1 MNKIRIRAT
10 TQLLLWGFLL
20 LIICLNISGYFWGEY
35 LSEVQYSY
43 FYVLFV
49 MSLVTVYYV
58 QNESF
63 TSLGFLFNACLFLFI
78 GGRFIA
84 IALGLGGE
92 QVFTLNFMTQYTP
105 SNSAKLEIYTRVMV
119 FQIFLNIGYL
129 ILLKNDVVV
138 KAEVEN
144 KKMPGTLLFI
154 FVLFLFLLCLIEQY
168 QMLVKA
174 MSEGYLA
181 RYGNQAE
188 SYDAGSAF
196 KYTLL
201 SVFTGLLFATRK
213 KFFIIINFIIYMSL
227 ATIIILIGARGAF
240 VSTILMGVWLYGL
253 HKKISLKKLV
263 IIFFGLAGALL
274 FIMNFSARGNY
285 YSTELIESL
294 LRFLYDQGN
303 TLSVVGY
310 VRTIPDYPV
319 FAYIS
324 TFLPGSSFFASLF
337 YGGSDLNSYMLSFPA
352 YANYVANPS
361 MYLAGYGLGWSIISS
376 VEMFSGDILILFG
389 IMSFFIGVF
398 LKYANERAK
407 TSSFWFGA
415 VACLCA
421 KMLFTARADIKTII
435 PLFIYYAVMYMLVSN
450 FMKLLGNKHA

>member
-10 TQLLLWGFLL
+10 TQLLLWGFVLL
-20 LIICLNISGYFWGEY
+20 LVCLNFSGLVLDEY
-35 LSEVQYSY
+35 LNDIQYSY
-43 FYVLFV
+43 IYVVFV
-49 MSLVTVYYV
+49 ISLVIIYYV
-58 QNESF
+58 QNESY
-63 TSLGFLFNACLFLFI
+63 TSLGFLFNTCLFLFI

-84 IALGLGGE
+84 TALGLGDE
-92 QVFTLNFMTQYTP
+92 SVFTLTFMTEYIP
-105 SNSAKLEIYTRVMV
+105 SNAEKLEIYTRVLT

-129 ILLKNDVVV
+129 LLLKNDNPV
-138 KAEVEN
+138 KFEKQNSE
-144 KKMPGTLLFI
+144 MPGTALFI
-154 FVLFLFLLCLIEQY
+154 IVLFLFSLCLIEQY
-168 QMLVKA
+168 QMLAKA

-181 RYGNQAE
+181 RYGDQAE
-188 SYDAGSAF
+188 GYDAGSAF

-201 SVFTGLLFATRK
+201 FVFTGLLFSTRK

-253 HKKISLKKLV
+253 HKKISLKKLA
-263 IIFFGLAGALL
+263 IMFLSLAGLLL

-285 YSTELIESL
+285 YSSELIDSL

-310 VRTIPDYPV
+310 VRTISDYPV

-352 YANYVANPS
+352 YANYVANPA
-361 MYLAGYGLGWSIISS
+361 MYFSGYGLGWSIISS
-376 VEMFSGDILILFG
+376 AEMFSGDILI
-389 IMSFFIGVF
+389 FFCMISLLIGMF
-398 LKYANERAK
+398 LKYANEQAK

-421 KMLFTARADIKTII
+421 KILFTARADIKTII
-435 PLFIYYAVMYMLVSN
+435 PLFIYYIIMYMLMSN
-450 FMKLLGNKHA
+450 IIKLLRKRHA